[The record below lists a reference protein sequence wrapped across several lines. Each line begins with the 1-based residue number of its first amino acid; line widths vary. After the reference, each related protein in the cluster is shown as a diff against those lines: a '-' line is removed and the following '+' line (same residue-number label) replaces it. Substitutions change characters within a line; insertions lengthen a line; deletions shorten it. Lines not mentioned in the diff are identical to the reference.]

1 MLCQTKRNFLILIL
15 TFNFKQL
22 KVPYRGNQ
30 NLRDIIEGTTIKN
43 NKVTKTKKNNIKK

>member
-15 TFNFKQL
+15 TFNFQQL
-22 KVPYRGNQ
+22 KIPYRGNQ